1 MQAHAT
7 LLPPTWSTE
16 LGSPERGS
24 HPGCG
29 TTNLCAIPSHDPLSP
44 HELSHDGASSIQAIP
59 SPVQLPEIIDII
71 CSYLS
76 SADLAAAARVNSAW
90 YDISIPLLYRELAL
104 LRTHKYHSLVLG
116 VSRNGHL
123 CRKLTASREVNHWC
137 PWIIAMLRNMPNLIE
152 LDTTWM
158 NADIL
163 EPLAY
168 LQKLERLSISR
179 LQGSMSDDNEYFV
192 PSFKGSSKLKELN
205 MAYSSQMTD
214 SAFVSITRTC
224 RQIEVLNVE
233 GDCRLTHEGLIAWC
247 DQLAADA
254 AAAEGENDHDDDA
267 TALTGQRRSMGAGV
281 GVGGTLRFETGVGQV
296 GMTHLTTV
304 RFANCN
310 RIQTDGFQV
319 LFERSRHLQNV
330 DLMATRIGDEALHT
344 LSTRNAGLHTLNL
357 NCCPNISD
365 QGLQSVLRTSRQ
377 LRVVS
382 FLGCNRITVRVFF
395 QSVWKCLDLQ
405 VLRFSLNAR
414 HADLISHGVAVVQ
427 GTNPQDTTTT
437 TTATTATTT
446 TEQVVSNY
454 FYEPQFEFM
463 VFGKP
468 DPEDDPQQQ
477 QQQQQHINSDI
488 LNISVG
494 QTPPLSCH

>member
-1 MQAHAT
+1 
-7 LLPPTWSTE
+7 
-16 LGSPERGS
+16 
-24 HPGCG
+24 
-29 TTNLCAIPSHDPLSP
+29 
-44 HELSHDGASSIQAIP
+44 
-59 SPVQLPEIIDII
+59 
-71 CSYLS
+71 
-76 SADLAAAARVNSAW
+76 
-90 YDISIPLLYRELAL
+90 
-104 LRTHKYHSLVLG
+104 
-116 VSRNGHL
+116 
-123 CRKLTASREVNHWC
+123 
-137 PWIIAMLRNMPNLIE
+137 MPNLIE

-192 PSFKGSSKLKELN
+192 PSFKGSSKIKELN

-247 DQLAADA
+247 DQLAAEAAA
-254 AAAEGENDHDDDA
+254 AAAEGENDHNHDDDV
-267 TALTGQRRSMGAGV
+267 TAVTGQRRSMGAGA
-281 GVGGTLRFETGVGQV
+281 LRFETGVGQV
-296 GMTHLTTV
+296 GMTHLTTIC
-304 RFANCN
+304 FANCN
-310 RIQTDGFQV
+310 RIQTDGFQT

-382 FLGCNRITVRVFF
+382 FLYCNRITVRVFF
-395 QSVWKCLDLQ
+395 QNVWKCLDLQ

-414 HADLISHGVAVVQ
+414 HADLISHGVTAVQ
-427 GTNPQDTTTT
+427 GTNSQDTTTT
-437 TTATTATTT
+437 ATATAATT
-446 TEQVVSNY
+446 TEQDVSNY
-454 FYEPQFEFM
+454 FYEPQFEYM

-468 DPEDDPQQQ
+468 DPEDDPQQ
-477 QQQQQHINSDI
+477 HINSGILDI
-488 LNISVG
+488 SLSETPQSRHQDENAGSPLGTAAPSQWASVQEYRQYQIVSQVYRQIERLKQLQTLDIRNIHLPLDIASGFHRLGHLKELQVLMLTG
-494 QTPPLSCH
+494 LERPLGELEIAWLTNTIHQEGMQLPDDDTDVEPLSKEVPLPQLRELVFKNCQGLSMDLLKQLKNYRPLIDVQMT